1 MRIAFSLEGDPSI
14 LEGRPSEAFPVA
26 GENGGNGDA
35 DEHFGASNLGTRREY
50 WARDRTTC

>member
-14 LEGRPSEAFPVA
+14 LEGRPSEAFPVT